1 MSRRTL
7 SGTSLWKPDIPPR
20 EKVEAAFHRDVFDAP
35 LNALEAVF
43 WLDLSDDRRD
53 VLLQRAGTAEE
64 QPEEMVVIWNRLGDD
79 RIKEIEALRDEYDA
93 PRPDS
98 GTTVAIGSGEFPEYE
113 NAWMRG
119 GDASSALL
127 LDYKSLFVFGD
138 ILLGAYV
145 ALRRRCGKP
154 TGVGQGHP
162 RTRGRRDGVPH
173 GRATHDVGS

>member
-1 MSRRTL
+1 L

-20 EKVEAAFHRDVFDAP
+20 EKVEAAFPRDVFDAP

-119 GDASSALL
+119 RDASSALL

-173 GRATHDVGS
+173 GRATHDGGS